1 MKYYNIENV
10 LPKELITLIQKY
22 IDGGYIYIPKKQ
34 ETHKAW
40 GEKNGT
46 KCYLSKRNQAIFC
59 RYQSG
64 VSTIQLAKEN
74 YLSESSIRR
83 IINQEKRRCLSTCSS
98 LR

>member
-1 MKYYNIENV
+1 MKYYNTENV
-10 LPKELITLIQKY
+10 LPEKLITLIQEY

-40 GEKNGT
+40 GEKSGT
-46 KCYLSKRNQAIFC
+46 KSYLRKRNQTIFC

-64 VSTIQLAKEN
+64 VSTPQLAKEN

-83 IINQEKRRCLSTCSS
+83 IVSQEKRRASV
-98 LR
+98 RAQV